1 MKCLNSKTFQVFH
14 DLYKPW
20 VMTLVGELD
29 KNKFVLKTQETI
41 PENTG
46 YIISGNQ
53 EKKKESEEERV

>member
-29 KNKFVLKTQETI
+29 KEQVCIKTQETI
-41 PENTG
+41 QENTG
-46 YIISGNQ
+46 YITSGNQ